1 MPTDPQ
7 RPIPVWRNVKT
18 LGIVAQVVFIAVLLG
33 ALAILWTNV
42 TSALARSDL
51 PANFGWLD
59 ARAGIPIS
67 ERPIPYTADDPYWR
81 ALVVAFLNTLKIALI
96 GVTLATLLGIAVGV
110 ARLSGNW
117 LLRQIAGGYV
127 EVLRNTPL
135 AVQIIFWYTA
145 AIATLPPTISAPI
158 RLPGGIYFSNKG
170 LAFPFAYPGFGFT
183 QWLPWIAAALVLA
196 AIAHRLRRRRIRAS
210 ERPGRAWPTTLAVF
224 AVVTGVGYVVASVG
238 SERPATLA
246 IEFTAD
252 RGRGVSFLDADGD
265 GERDREEARY
275 GFVPVTVRVAE
286 GALTARS
293 RNLVEQRTV
302 KPSVVRYPVLED
314 GEYDAVEARLLD
326 DAQAERFDLHWVE
339 KPIAALVYEDRNGD
353 GVWQAGE
360 EVGDDGEGFRNV
372 QTALVVEGF
381 RRDLVSDRDGL
392 LRIPGFE
399 PVASLEA
406 EAATGESG
414 VGSVGASG
422 PVGLF
427 GTPGDDEDAPTL
439 DATVEIRPSGALVV
453 STPTV
458 PVSNYEGGFR
468 FTASYL
474 ALLLA
479 LVIYTATFIAEIV
492 RAGILAVPK
501 GQTEA
506 SKALGLSGAQTF
518 SLVIFPQAV
527 RIILPPMISQFLN
540 LTKNSSLAPLA
551 AYAEIFAIS
560 TIVANQ
566 TGASV
571 PVILLIIVSYLTISL
586 AFAFVLNVVNAR
598 MAIVER

>member
-18 LGIVAQVVFIAVLLG
+18 LGIVAQVVFVAVLLA

-81 ALVVAFLNTLKIALI
+81 ALVIGFLNTLKIALI
-96 GVTLATLLGIAVGV
+96 GVVLATLLGVAVGV
-110 ARLSGNW
+110 SRLSGNW
-117 LLRQIAGGYV
+117 LLRQIAGAYV
-127 EVLRNTPL
+127 ELLRNTPL

-170 LAFPFAYPGFGFT
+170 LAFPFLYPGFAFQ
-183 QWLPWIAAALVLA
+183 QWLPWILAAVVLA
-196 AIAHRLRRRRIRAS
+196 AVVHRLRRRAIRAS
-210 ERPGRAWPTTLAVF
+210 ERPGRAWPATLAAFVL
-224 AVVTGVGYVVASVG
+224 VTGVGYVVASAG
-238 SERPATLA
+238 DDRPADLA

-252 RGRGVSFLDADGD
+252 RGRGLSFLDADGD
-265 GERDREEARY
+265 GEHDRDEARY

-293 RNLVEQRTV
+293 QNLVEQRTV
-302 KPSVVRYPVLED
+302 KPSVVRYAVLED
-314 GEYDAVEARLLD
+314 GEYDAVDARLLD
-326 DAQAERFDLHWVE
+326 EDQAERFDLHWVE
-339 KPIAALVYEDRNGD
+339 KPISALVYEDRNGD
-353 GVWQAGE
+353 GAWQAGE
-360 EVGDDGEGFRNV
+360 EVDANGEGFRNV

-392 LRIPGFE
+392 IRIPGFD

-406 EAATGESG
+406 EDATGGSG

-427 GTPGDDEDAPTL
+427 GTPGDDDEPTL
-439 DATVEIRPSGALVV
+439 DATVEIRPSGALVY

-518 SLVIFPQAV
+518 GLVIFPQAV

-571 PVILLIIVSYLTISL
+571 PVIIMIILSYLVISWF
-586 AFAFVLNVVNAR
+586 FALVLNIVNAR

>member
-18 LGIVAQVVFIAVLLG
+18 LGIVAQVVFVAVLVAAIAV
-33 ALAILWTNV
+33 LWTNV

-81 ALVVAFLNTLKIALI
+81 ALVVGFLNTLKIALI
-96 GVTLATLLGIAVGV
+96 GVALATLLGIAVGV
-110 ARLSGNW
+110 SRLSGNW

-127 EVLRNTPL
+127 ELLRNTPL

-145 AIATLPPTISAPI
+145 AIATLPPTITAPI

-170 LAFPFAYPGFGFT
+170 LAFPFAYPGFAFT
-183 QWLPWIAAALVLA
+183 QWLPWIGAALVLA
-196 AIAHRLRRRRIRAS
+196 GVAHRLRRRRIVAS
-210 ERPGRAWPTTLAVF
+210 ERPGRAWPTTLALFV
-224 AVVTGVGYVVASVG
+224 VVTAVGYVAASAG
-238 SERPATLA
+238 DDRPTTLA

-252 RGRGVSFLDADGD
+252 RGRGVSFLDANGD
-265 GERDREEARY
+265 GERDRDEARY
-275 GFVPVTVRVAE
+275 GFVPVTVRVDE

-339 KPIAALVYEDRNGD
+339 KPISALIYEDRNGD
-353 GVWQAGE
+353 GAWQAGE
-360 EVGDDGEGFRNV
+360 EVDADGEGFRNV
-372 QTALVVEGF
+372 QTALIVQGF

-399 PVASLEA
+399 PVDTLEA
-406 EAATGESG
+406 EGATGDSG

-427 GTPGDDEDAPTL
+427 GTPGDDEDTPTL
-439 DATVEIRPSGALVV
+439 DAAVEIRASGALVV

-551 AYAEIFAIS
+551 AYAEIFAVS

-586 AFAFVLNVVNAR
+586 AFAFVLNIVNAR

>member
-18 LGIVAQVVFIAVLLG
+18 LGIVAQVVFVAVLLA

-81 ALVVAFLNTLKIALI
+81 ALVIGFLNTLKIALI
-96 GVTLATLLGIAVGV
+96 GVVLATLLGVAVGV
-110 ARLSGNW
+110 SRLSGNW
-117 LLRQIAGGYV
+117 LLRQIAGAYV
-127 EVLRNTPL
+127 ELLRNTPL

-170 LAFPFAYPGFGFT
+170 LAFPFLYPGFAFQ
-183 QWLPWIAAALVLA
+183 QWLPWILAAVVLA
-196 AIAHRLRRRRIRAS
+196 AVVHRLRRRAIRAS
-210 ERPGRAWPTTLAVF
+210 ERPGRAWPATLAAFVL
-224 AVVTGVGYVVASVG
+224 VTGVGYVVASAG
-238 SERPATLA
+238 DDRPADLA

-252 RGRGVSFLDADGD
+252 RGRGLSFLDADGD
-265 GERDREEARY
+265 GEHDRDEARY

-293 RNLVEQRTV
+293 QNLVEQRTV
-302 KPSVVRYPVLED
+302 KPSVVRYAVLED
-314 GEYDAVEARLLD
+314 GEYDAVDARLLD
-326 DAQAERFDLHWVE
+326 EEQAERFDLHWVE
-339 KPIAALVYEDRNGD
+339 KPISALVYEDRNGD
-353 GVWQAGE
+353 GAWQAGE
-360 EVGDDGEGFRNV
+360 EVDANGEGFRNV

-392 LRIPGFE
+392 IRIPGFD

-406 EAATGESG
+406 EDATGGSG

-427 GTPGDDEDAPTL
+427 GTPGDDDEPTL
-439 DATVEIRPSGALVV
+439 DATVEIRPSGALVY

-518 SLVIFPQAV
+518 GLVIFPQAV

-571 PVILLIIVSYLTISL
+571 PVIIMIILSYLVISWF
-586 AFAFVLNVVNAR
+586 FALVLNIVNAR

>member
-1 MPTDPQ
+1 VPTDPQ

-18 LGIVAQVVFIAVLLG
+18 LGIVAQVVFVAVLLA

-81 ALVVAFLNTLKIALI
+81 ALVIGFLNTLKIALI
-96 GVTLATLLGIAVGV
+96 GVVLATLLGVAVGV
-110 ARLSGNW
+110 SRLSGNW
-117 LLRQIAGGYV
+117 LLRQIAGAYV
-127 EVLRNTPL
+127 ELLRNTPL

-170 LAFPFAYPGFGFT
+170 LAFPFLYPGFAFQ
-183 QWLPWIAAALVLA
+183 QWLPWILAAVVLA
-196 AIAHRLRRRRIRAS
+196 AVVHRLRRRAIRAS
-210 ERPGRAWPTTLAVF
+210 ERPGRAWPATLAAFVL
-224 AVVTGVGYVVASVG
+224 VTGVGYVVASAG
-238 SERPATLA
+238 DDRPADLA

-252 RGRGVSFLDADGD
+252 RGRGLSFLDADGD
-265 GERDREEARY
+265 GEHDRDEARY

-293 RNLVEQRTV
+293 QNLVEQRTV
-302 KPSVVRYPVLED
+302 KPSVVRYAVLED
-314 GEYDAVEARLLD
+314 GEYDAVDARLLD
-326 DAQAERFDLHWVE
+326 EDQAERFDLHWVE
-339 KPIAALVYEDRNGD
+339 KPISALVYEDRNGD
-353 GVWQAGE
+353 GAWQAGE
-360 EVGDDGEGFRNV
+360 EVDANGEGFRNV

-392 LRIPGFE
+392 IRIPGFD

-406 EAATGESG
+406 EDATGGSG

-427 GTPGDDEDAPTL
+427 GTPGDDDEPTL
-439 DATVEIRPSGALVV
+439 DATVEIRPSGALVY

-518 SLVIFPQAV
+518 GLVIFPQAV

-571 PVILLIIVSYLTISL
+571 PVIIMIILSYLVISWF
-586 AFAFVLNVVNAR
+586 FALVLNIVNAR